1 MYLGVKPRLA
11 EVSLGFSKIFVIGI
25 DLKKEFEMVIK
36 NVSLETV
43 CGITSTIPDNPHYE
57 VAFAGK
63 SNVGKSSLINALM
76 NRKALARTSSQPGK
90 TQTINFY
97 NINDAMY
104 LVDLPGYGYANANVE
119 IKAKWGKMIE
129 KYLHT
134 SSKLK
139 AVFLLIDIRHQ
150 PSDNDCLMYDWMV
163 DQGFAPIIIATKM
176 DKIKRGVVPKHMK
189 MIADTLNVEPDTI
202 MIPFSAETKQGRE
215 EIWELIDSLVL
226 PEDEAGEDAEA
237 QGKVAVEENDGTL
250 AGPTLSETVSTEGT
264 ANAESEKQRKPRWK
278 ATGKE
283 TAKKTKKLQ
292 EKKAAKTAAKTT
304 AKSGK
309 KSKKK

>member
-1 MYLGVKPRLA
+1 
-11 EVSLGFSKIFVIGI
+11 
-25 DLKKEFEMVIK
+25 MVIK
-36 NVSLETV
+36 NVNLETV
-43 CGITSTIPDNPHYE
+43 CGITSTFPDNPHYE

-150 PSDNDCLMYDWMV
+150 PSDNDCLMYEWMV
-163 DQGFAPIIIATKM
+163 EQGFAPIIIATKM
-176 DKIKRGVVPKHMK
+176 DKISRGAVPKHMK
-189 MIADTLNVEPDTI
+189 MIADTLKVEADTI

-226 PEDEAGEDAEA
+226 QEEDEMLAVAELEDAGQAADEEA
-237 QGKVAVEENDGTL
+237 
-250 AGPTLSETVSTEGT
+250 S
-264 ANAESEKQRKPRWK
+264 ANGVVDDVQAEPEKQRKPRWK

-292 EKKAAKTAAKTT
+292 EKKAAKTAS
-304 AKSGK
+304 KSGK
-309 KSKKK
+309 KTKKK